1 VAQAAR
7 AFEFD
12 RYLAALLAP
21 EPARPAL
28 LALAAF
34 AGELR
39 RIPMMVSEP
48 MMGHLRLQ
56 WWRDTIAAARPAGHP
71 IADALSQAVER
82 HALPRDHLIEIVSA
96 CEADLDAAP
105 FTGPDD
111 LLQHLAAIEGRLFAL
126 AGMCLSTSLSDDLTR
141 AAGRAYGVSRL
152 LAELPALIAQG
163 RCPVPRT
170 RGEAVPHI
178 IAEAEIAPFLAH
190 ARADRETVQGRFAD
204 MPRPARVAVLPVALV
219 GPYLRVVER
228 GGTVT
233 AGQARDVVPLAKVWR
248 LWRAHR
254 SGRIR
259 G

>member
-21 EPARPAL
+21 EPVRPAV

-39 RIPMMVSEP
+39 RVPMMVSEP

-96 CEADLDAAP
+96 CEVDLDAAP
-105 FTGPDD
+105 FARLDE
-111 LLQHLAAIEGRLFAL
+111 LLQHVATIEGGLFAL
-126 AGMCLSTSLSDDLTR
+126 AGRCLSTSLSDDFTR

-152 LAELPALIAQG
+152 LAELPAVIAQG
-163 RCPVPRT
+163 RCPVPRAE
-170 RGEAVPHI
+170 GEAVPHI
-178 IAEAEIAPFLAH
+178 IAEAEIAPFVAH
-190 ARADRETVQGRFAD
+190 ARTDLEWVQGRFAD
-204 MPRPARVAVLPVALV
+204 MPRAARVAVLPVALV

-228 GGTVT
+228 GQTVT
-233 AGQARDVVPLAKVWR
+233 AGQARDIVPLVKVWR

-254 SGRIR
+254 RGRIW